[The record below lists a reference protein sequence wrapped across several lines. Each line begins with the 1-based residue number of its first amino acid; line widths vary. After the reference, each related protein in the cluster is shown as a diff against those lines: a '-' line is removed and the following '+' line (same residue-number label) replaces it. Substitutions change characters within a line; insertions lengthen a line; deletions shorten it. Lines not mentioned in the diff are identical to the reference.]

1 MALRGAGYCVRAW
14 RRVAIYICPLR
25 AQCGQV
31 AESSAWRYMQ
41 STWAGEAHHRQQ
53 HRWPFIYSSMRL
65 LSSGLTSQCFV
76 FSQRMAT
83 RGVWIPEFL
92 VHICCFSS
100 LITSTY
106 VKNLVPYVQKELPD
120 LRRCICHSYITH
132 SADWASLKWPH
143 RQLCKGFKFHGCLRE
158 REIADERYDGPTVA
172 LCLLM
177 CESQYHHAPYSL
189 QSASLKW
196 TDAACHHQLRSVI
209 I

>member
-1 MALRGAGYCVRAW
+1 
-14 RRVAIYICPLR
+14 
-25 AQCGQV
+25 
-31 AESSAWRYMQ
+31 
-41 STWAGEAHHRQQ
+41 
-53 HRWPFIYSSMRL
+53 
-65 LSSGLTSQCFV
+65 
-76 FSQRMAT
+76 MAT

-120 LRRCICHSYITH
+120 LRRCICHSYIKH

-177 CESQYHHAPYSL
+177 CESQYSHTPYSL
-189 QSASLKW
+189 QSTSLMKRCGLPPPVAVK
-196 TDAACHHQLRSVI
+196 DYIGCGCHAVFFLYACHEP
-209 I
+209 